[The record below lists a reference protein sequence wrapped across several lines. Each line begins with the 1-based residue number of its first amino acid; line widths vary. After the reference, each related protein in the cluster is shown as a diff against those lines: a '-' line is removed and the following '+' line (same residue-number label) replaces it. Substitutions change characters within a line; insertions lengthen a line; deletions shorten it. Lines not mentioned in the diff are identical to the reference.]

1 MISGDKKITSQKKL
15 SQSEKAYELLKWKI
29 LNTEL
34 NLGKLYTEADL
45 CEITN
50 LGRSPIRSALTNLQR
65 DRLIEVLPRK
75 GMFVRGWSTTELVE
89 LTEVRLL
96 IETEVVRQAAELATD
111 EQIGKL
117 KSLLEDSRRFL
128 KRNDR
133 KGLMQVDHEFHIKLA
148 ETSQNS
154 VYIELVKFLK
164 QRSNPLWFLTITGP
178 DRLLQVQQEHE
189 AILQAIV
196 NKDKKSAVKAIRKH
210 ISELTNVLF

>member
-1 MISGDKKITSQKKL
+1 MSEDKKSARQKKL

-29 LNTEL
+29 LNSEL

-45 CEITN
+45 CEITR
-50 LGRSPIRSALTNLQR
+50 LGRSPIRNALTNLQR
-65 DRLIEVLPRK
+65 DRLVEVLPRK
-75 GMFVRGWSTTELVE
+75 GMFVRGWSAAELAE
-89 LTEVRLL
+89 LTEVRIL
-96 IETEVVRQAAELATD
+96 IETEVVRQATGLATA
-111 EQIGKL
+111 EQVAEL
-117 KSLLEDSRRFL
+117 KSLLEDGRRFL

-148 ETSQNS
+148 ETTQNS

-178 DRLLQVQQEHE
+178 DKLLQVQQEHE

-196 NKDKKSAVKAIRKH
+196 NKDRKSAVRAISKH
-210 ISELTNVLF
+210 IRELSNISF